1 MGQEVAAKECHK
13 WFGERQK
20 PFTKSLECGF
30 EASSIADEYNN
41 KIDEV
46 VLAKAGAGKTH
57 LFLDGFEH
65 THMAEHLSY
74 HSYFSHPRR
83 RRGPGFGSNLDCY
96 HCLRHTGWC
105 PPCLERDQQTFSI
118 LRRHISSVLRQF
130 PSLTVQLCNLVAHPV
145 GRQFQGSV
153 RARSPASCGAIP
165 EGTRVDPLRRE
176 NPHDAY

>member
-30 EASSIADEYNN
+30 EASSIADEHNN

-46 VLAKAGAGKTH
+46 VLAKASAGKTH
-57 LFLDGFEH
+57 LFLDGFED

-83 RRGPGFGSNLDCY
+83 RRGPGFGGNLDC
-96 HCLRHTGWC
+96 
-105 PPCLERDQQTFSI
+105 
-118 LRRHISSVLRQF
+118 
-130 PSLTVQLCNLVAHPV
+130 
-145 GRQFQGSV
+145 
-153 RARSPASCGAIP
+153 
-165 EGTRVDPLRRE
+165 
-176 NPHDAY
+176 